1 MVSKQD
7 LNVYTVMLIASF
19 LALLIG
25 CIALAIEMNRYES
38 TTPWK
43 VSGAGITMVQP
54 FEIPSLEVQPVGESL
69 IDMSE
74 SSIA

>member
-25 CIALAIEMNRYES
+25 CIALAVEVYRYDS
-38 TTPWK
+38 ATPWK
-43 VSGAGITMVQP
+43 TGPARVTMVQP
-54 FEIPSLEVQPVGESL
+54 L
-69 IDMSE
+69 DY
-74 SSIA
+74 SSDFTQQV